1 LLKECGEAGKQR
13 IKNREKAKKQGSGEA
28 KKGKSE
34 AEENGKSEEAEK
46 QRVERESKSTGRLK
60 IKNISLNRKTALPL
74 KIPSLCCENDAFTA
88 QIPATTRQLMVEAPI
103 FPI

>member
-1 LLKECGEAGKQR
+1 MLKECGEAGKQR

-60 IKNISLNRKTALPL
+60 IKNISLNRKNC
-74 KIPSLCCENDAFTA
+74 PSFENPFAV
-88 QIPATTRQLMVEAPI
+88 L
-103 FPI
+103 

>member
-1 LLKECGEAGKQR
+1 MLKKCGEAGKQG
-13 IKNREKAKKQGSGEA
+13 IKNREKAKKQRSGEA

-60 IKNISLNRKTALPL
+60 IKNISLNRKNC
-74 KIPSLCCENDAFTA
+74 PSFENPFAV
-88 QIPATTRQLMVEAPI
+88 L
-103 FPI
+103 

>member
-1 LLKECGEAGKQR
+1 MKKQR
-13 IKNREKAKKQGSGEA
+13 SGEA

-46 QRVERESKSTGRLK
+46 QRVERESNSTGRLK

-74 KIPSLCCENDAFTA
+74 KIPSLCCENDALLLRSP
-88 QIPATTRQLMVEAPI
+88 QPQDNSWWKHLYILY
-103 FPI
+103 FPFEKDSK